1 MTCYFFNLIFY
12 IYYILDSLTVN
23 PSILDND
30 LANQLAAGNINMKNG
45 EKQNSFPL
53 LKMVSTLLLL
63 QTVN

>member
-1 MTCYFFNLIFY
+1 MLLFQFDLLH
-12 IYYILDSLTVN
+12 YYILDSLTVN